1 MGVDEIYG
9 GKNDRFLTVV
19 SNLETGEPLWFGKER
34 KKEMLDEFLRTQLR
48 SGQRRRIEACCVDMW
63 EAFRLSIEEWVPGC
77 CIVYDKFHIIQHAN
91 DAVEEVRR
99 AEFFRKGPKMRDL
112 IKGKR
117 WLLLSRWKNLAPK
130 QRGVLNRLFQLNR
143 RVFKAYL
150 LKESLEQLWNYR
162 YEGAMVNYLRKWMD
176 QLWWQRLPSV
186 PEARRYVT
194 QAPRRDSQLLPD
206 QSTLRS
212 RRGDQRQH
220 PHAHQSRTRLQKY
233 PLPSIESQTH
243 GRHQH

>member
-1 MGVDEIYG
+1 LRAVDLRYLERWAATRREPALRQMGVDEIYG

-99 AEFFRKGPKMRDL
+99 AEFFRKGPKMRDV

-117 WLLLSRWKNLAPK
+117 WLLLSAGRTW
-130 QRGVLNRLFQLNR
+130 R
-143 RVFKAYL
+143 RNSAAF
-150 LKESLEQLWNYR
+150 
-162 YEGAMVNYLRKWMD
+162 
-176 QLWWQRLPSV
+176 
-186 PEARRYVT
+186 
-194 QAPRRDSQLLPD
+194 
-206 QSTLRS
+206 
-212 RRGDQRQH
+212 
-220 PHAHQSRTRLQKY
+220 
-233 PLPSIESQTH
+233 
-243 GRHQH
+243 